1 MFRLPIF
8 NFLLSLNRH
17 KLYLELLFLQY
28 KLKMKTNSFILKLIL
43 VVSALTCISI
53 ASNIVFAQDAEKSSI
68 SKSTLTNSPS
78 KFTVIAHRGA
88 SGHLPEHTIA
98 AKVLAYG
105 QGAHYL
111 EQDLVM
117 TKDNQLIVHHD
128 LTLDAT
134 TNVAMIFPTKA
145 RADGHF
151 YVIDFTLDEL
161 RQLSVHERKKDTG
174 EMKYP
179 ARFNNSVTPF
189 HLHTFE
195 EELALIKSLN
205 KTTGRNVGI
214 YPEIK
219 SPWFHHQ
226 HDKDISLV
234 VLKALKTSGYLNK
247 EDNVYVQSFDS
258 NELQRIKR
266 TLLPSL
272 GMDIKLVQLI
282 AYNDWQETKEKVNE
296 QWHNYDYNWMFEVNG
311 ASKIANYAD
320 GIGPWFPMLVDDN
333 LSPSTLLSDAK
344 KAGLAIHPYTFRLED
359 TPQQFES
366 FEKWLRY
373 FTGTLGIDG
382 VFTDQPDRAI
392 SLLLQNM

>member
-1 MFRLPIF
+1 
-8 NFLLSLNRH
+8 
-17 KLYLELLFLQY
+17 
-28 KLKMKTNSFILKLIL
+28 MKANSFILKLIL
-43 VVSALTCISI
+43 ALSALTYAVLSPTT
-53 ASNIVFAQDAEKSSI
+53 AVAKSSNKSNIIE
-68 SKSTLTNSPS
+68 STTQSNGG

-88 SGHLPEHTIA
+88 SGHLPEHTIP
-98 AKVLAYG
+98 AKALAYG

-134 TNVAMIFPTKA
+134 TNVAAIFPTKA
-145 RADGHF
+145 REDGHF

-226 HDKDISLV
+226 HNKDISLA
-234 VLKALKTSGYLNK
+234 VLKGLKTSGYLNK
-247 EDNVYVQSFDS
+247 EDNVYVQSFDP
-258 NELQRIKR
+258 NELQRIKQ

-272 GMDIKLVQLI
+272 GMNIKLVQLI
-282 AYNDWQETKEKVNE
+282 AYNDWHETKEKVNK
-296 QWHNYDYNWMFEVNG
+296 QWHNYDYNWMFEVDG
-311 ASKIANYAD
+311 ASKIASYAD
-320 GIGPWFPMLVDDN
+320 GIGPWFPMLVDDK
-333 LSPSTLLSDAK
+333 LSPSTLLRNAK
-344 KAGLAIHPYTFRLED
+344 KTGLTIHPYTFRLED

-366 FEKWLRY
+366 FEQWLHY

-382 VFTDQPDRAI
+382 VFTDQPDRA
-392 SLLLQNM
+392 LALANE